1 MTSGQKIRF
10 SEPVLSCLEASLYTS
25 YTGEVYVLTSDRPHD
40 IPHVYVTTSYVPLKP
55 LICVLYESSSSLNAV
70 YLTYMTLYIQ
80 SLEWPVQ
87 IAGKQFQ
94 MNSTISYYKM
104 RNSTVC

>member
-1 MTSGQKIRF
+1 MSSGQKIRF
-10 SEPVLSCLEASLYTS
+10 SQPVLSCLEASLYTS

-80 SLEWPVQ
+80 SLEWP
-87 IAGKQFQ
+87 GLNLNLFYE
-94 MNSTISYYKM
+94 SCLT
-104 RNSTVC
+104 